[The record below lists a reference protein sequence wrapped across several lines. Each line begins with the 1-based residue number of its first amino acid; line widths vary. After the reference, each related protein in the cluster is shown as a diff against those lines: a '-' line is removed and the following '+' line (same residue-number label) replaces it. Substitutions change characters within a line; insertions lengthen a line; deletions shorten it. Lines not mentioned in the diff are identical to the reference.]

1 MTVEIRVRSVKPLRQ
16 TFGHIARRFGDKPAT
31 RYQEGTYDLQSEVNH
46 HYKPLWDPEHDIYDR
61 RRTAIAMAD
70 WYALKDPRQYYYGSW
85 TIARSRQQEA
95 ADRQMEFAQS
105 RDLLRQL
112 PAELQVALQRAILP
126 LRHYEWGA
134 NTNLCF
140 VSAYGYGT
148 ALTQAASMATMDRL
162 GMAQHVS
169 RIGLLLDGNSGA
181 SLAEAKRLWLDDPA
195 WQGLRRQMEAI
206 FVGHDPIETFIAQAL
221 VADALVYDLC
231 YRRFEPL
238 WTASQGAGV
247 ATLLDFPL
255 RWQEE
260 THRWVDSVVKTMA
273 AESEANRQTLQRWVD
288 GARARWTAALA
299 PLADA
304 VLGDA
309 AGAAALAEANAALGA
324 RLAKLGL
331 KTSASNLNQGAAA

>member
-1 MTVEIRVRSVKPLRQ
+1 MTVEIRVQSVKPLRQ

-31 RYQEGTYDLQSEVNH
+31 RYQEGTYDLQSTVNH
-46 HYKPLWDPEHDIYDR
+46 HYKPLWDPEHDIYDT
-61 RRTAIAMAD
+61 RRTAIVMAD

-85 TIARSRQQEA
+85 TIARSKHQEA

-112 PAELQVALQRAILP
+112 PTELQAALQRAILP

-140 VSAYGYGT
+140 TTAYGYGT
-148 ALTQAASMATMDRL
+148 ALTQATAMATMDRL

-169 RIGLLLDGNSGA
+169 RIGLLLDGNTGA
-181 SLAEAKRLWLDDPA
+181 SLAEAKRLWLEDGA

-206 FVGHDPIETFIAQAL
+206 FVRRDPIETFVAQAL

-231 YRRFEPL
+231 FRRFEPL

-260 THRWVDSVVKTMA
+260 NNRWVDAVVKAMA
-273 AESEANRQTLQRWVD
+273 AESDANRQVLQGWVSTW
-288 GARARWTAALA
+288 RAAWLAALTQ
-299 PLADA
+299 LAAA
-304 VLGDA
+304 VLGETE
-309 AGAAALAEANAALGA
+309 GAAALAATDAGLAA

-331 KTSASNLNQGAAA
+331 NTATTGANV